1 MAHVSALSSPSP
13 LSPPPKSTQSWK
25 ETFITSI
32 KDISDDPSHPVQIS
46 MRTYIL
52 TISLSLGPT
61 LLPVAL
67 ALRSPSLK
75 GRIKV
80 FWRVLERELGPT
92 GFASAMTVA
101 VGGGAALQRLWD
113 ILCSRDGHHRSEDTQ
128 AESAPSPPPVG
139 DRSQSFN
146 LDLVY
151 GIYSK
156 LSQYQRAFLAN
167 VLTSTLA
174 IILLQR
180 RRRRRIGP
188 VSPMMNLSLLFLVRA
203 LDASVQ
209 SLLFR
214 KAREVVARR
223 ARLLPHLLISGPSGD
238 PVPFPDTISLNKQPG
253 VLAQD
258 WQRKVATR
266 LDALIFW
273 ASSARFVRVHWV
285 GSSVLTRLLILD
297 GQRIMWC
304 FFYQPQRLSS
314 SYVKWI
320 NSLARADRRLL
331 EVLRAVQE
339 GTWSYIYGSTI
350 KRDIVCT
357 LAEELGHPPSWGDPV
372 VLPAYGGRIADAA
385 WKKLGVHGRN
395 GVGGL
400 PCNLVHGGV
409 NAKLGLDDSCVANA
423 AERAAY
429 AFVKALVIY
438 LPVHFLPLLLTRPSS
453 IIRLHGALPPFLS
466 AVRGASFLS
475 TFVSSFWLAT
485 CFTRTLVLARLFPN
499 VSHDIWDGSYGCI
512 LAGSLVCGASIWIE
526 NPRRRGELALYVLPK
541 ALKTFIP
548 ERLLNRGHPVA
559 RFSERIAFV
568 LSLAS
573 LLTFGLHHPESLRGL
588 SRWTLAFVMKGPDV
602 GFWKKRKKEIATCPP
617 TPVDPSMLP
626 TPSAS
631 PVPEL

>member
-1 MAHVSALSSPSP
+1 
-13 LSPPPKSTQSWK
+13 
-25 ETFITSI
+25 
-32 KDISDDPSHPVQIS
+32 

-67 ALRSPSLK
+67 ALRSPSFK
-75 GRIKV
+75 GRIQV

-113 ILCSRDGHHRSEDTQ
+113 ILCSRNGHCRSEDTQ

-139 DRSQSFN
+139 GWSQSFN

-151 GIYSK
+151 GINSK
-156 LSQYQRAFLAN
+156 LSRYQRAFLAN

-180 RRRRRIGP
+180 RRRRRAGP

-209 SLLFR
+209 SLLSR
-214 KAREVVARR
+214 KAREVVARQ
-223 ARLLPHLLISGPSGD
+223 AR
-238 PVPFPDTISLNKQPG
+238 DTISLNKQPG
-253 VLAQD
+253 GLAQD

-273 ASSARFVRVHWV
+273 ASSA
-285 GSSVLTRLLILD
+285 
-297 GQRIMWC
+297 RIMWC

-331 EVLRAVQE
+331 ELLRAVQE
-339 GTWSYIYGSTI
+339 GKWSYIYGSTI

-385 WKKLGVHGRN
+385 WKKLGVRGRN

-409 NAKLGLDDSCVANA
+409 NARLGLDDSCVANA
-423 AERAAY
+423 AERAVY
-429 AFVKALVIY
+429 AFLKALVIY

-453 IIRLHGALPPFLS
+453 ILRLHGALPPFLS
-466 AVRGASFLS
+466 ALRGASFLS
-475 TFVSSFWLAT
+475 TFVSSFWLST

-526 NPRRRGELALYVLPK
+526 NARRRGELALYVLPK

-548 ERLLNRGHPVA
+548 ERWLNSGHPVA
-559 RFSERIAFV
+559 RFSERMAFV

-573 LLTFGLHHPESLRGL
+573 LLTFGLHHPEPLRGL
-588 SRWTLAFVMKGPDV
+588 SRWTLAFIMKGPNV
-602 GFWKKRKKEIATCPP
+602 GFWKKRKREIATCPP

-626 TPSAS
+626 PPSAS